1 MLVNY
6 EKGKRRDMAYDFG
19 PGMTIDELIDM
30 RAIDIVGLALPSEKF
45 YVNLKQAAS
54 ILVERELAMLVLKEL
69 WEDGHSV
76 WQDIVTKQTVVV
88 QPTGQIKMSND

>member
-1 MLVNY
+1 
-6 EKGKRRDMAYDFG
+6 
-19 PGMTIDELIDM
+19 
-30 RAIDIVGLALPSEKF
+30 
-45 YVNLKQAAS
+45 
-54 ILVERELAMLVLKEL
+54 MLVLKEL